1 MLKRS
6 TLVSAS
12 LIAVSSIS
20 VTLLAACGANS
31 TEQTGSSVKTVD
43 LPHTPVKWQSIGNCW
58 AYAALGWV
66 ESQYL
71 KANNQEINLSETYMS
86 YRHFERQL
94 LGNPSLEEINT
105 GGSWRQSTQIMI
117 STGVMMEGDFVP
129 GEESKTFSQ
138 TQSDALEYLNNSL
151 KSGILKSD
159 RSPTTI
165 RAELDT
171 AFGVRLA
178 DVTSKIIPVSS
189 VSLGKNPDGSARTVG
204 SELQQWDSFN
214 WPNDWTNY
222 PTESQLP
229 LKNDKLNASQ
239 LDLLQRVKRAL
250 NDGHPVV
257 MNWWVD
263 FNGLDETGTFDLA
276 NVAAKGAGK
285 QGYHSTV
292 IEDYVVSGVNPQT
305 GASFSVGEGEA
316 TPELK
321 KLAALYGKIEYF
333 VVKNSWGGAE
343 RQNRPSYSRFGVKGY
358 TRLNASYLF
367 GWMRQEDEENKGV
380 YQGPETGLNSF
391 VLPAG
396 Y

>member
-1 MLKRS
+1 MLKKR
-6 TLVSAS
+6 TLISAS
-12 LIAVSSIS
+12 LIAASGIS
-20 VTLLAACGANS
+20 VTLFAACGAS
-31 TEQTGSSVKTVD
+31 PTQSGSSLKTVD
-43 LPHTPVKWQSIGNCW
+43 LPHSQVKWQSIGNCW

-66 ESQYL
+66 ESKYL
-71 KANNQEINLSETYMS
+71 KANNQEINLSETYMT

-94 LGNPSLEEINT
+94 LGNPGLEEINT
-105 GGSWRQSTQIMI
+105 GGSWRQSSQIMI
-117 STGVMMEGDFVP
+117 SSGVMMEGDFVP
-129 GEESKTFSQ
+129 DEASKTFSQ
-138 TQSDALEYLNNSL
+138 TQSQALDHLNASL

-159 RSPTTI
+159 RSPATV
-165 RAELDT
+165 RAELDA

-178 DVTSKIIPVSS
+178 DVRSKILPVSS
-189 VSLGKNPDGSARTVG
+189 LSLGRNPDGSPRTVR
-204 SELQQWDSFN
+204 SELENWNSFS
-214 WPNDWTNY
+214 WPNDWTGY

-229 LKNDKLNASQ
+229 LSKADKLNAAQ
-239 LDLLQRVKRAL
+239 KDLLQRVKRAL

-276 NVAAKGAGK
+276 NVQAKGPGR

-305 GASFSVGEGEA
+305 GEAFRVEEGEA
-316 TPELK
+316 SPELK
-321 KLAALYGKIEYF
+321 KLAALYGQIDYI

-343 RQNRPSYSRFGVKGY
+343 RPNRPSYSRFGVKGY
-358 TRLNASYLF
+358 ARLNASYLF
-367 GWMRQEDEENKGV
+367 GWMRQEEEGV
-380 YQGPETGLNSF
+380 YQGPETGLTGF